1 LSDFVVLPEENERM
15 FSKTTRV
22 ALAWKSFPLFEFWP
36 GENPLVLQSDIA
48 LRSYFNFLV
57 NA

>member
-1 LSDFVVLPEENERM
+1 LL
-15 FSKTTRV
+15 
-22 ALAWKSFPLFEFWP
+22 

-48 LRSYFNFLV
+48 SNSYFNFLV